1 MKSYLSNIEI
11 VWYFILIFISIILL
25 VFYNKHKYWCKKNR
39 TLFVLLVISTY
50 ICLGNLLPTW
60 NIEFSKYYEYFSDI
74 CLAYF
79 TGFIFYFLTN
89 VIKELRVLHLYY
101 FNIAKFYSNYLG
113 IIANSYYREQFS
125 IYKFSGDMLKDFKIT
140 IPLEKYKEFFNE
152 DLVEKLSN
160 YEVKYIEE
168 KYQKFDLDIRR
179 LSECM
184 EENQSYSE
192 DDKKSMLKFYKAS
205 IKNYQSEEV
214 GKLAYYYQKN
224 LEVEKIL
231 KTLYQ
236 LLDPYEL
243 EKINNTFKRL
253 REWNP
258 LNIQG
263 KELNRE
269 ELKNKYKYFYK
280 NIPLMYNKDREHL
293 EEALEYLIHYK
304 KYIPGI
310 ELKYNSF
317 EYRSLNETL
326 KAKIYLKFYKNT
338 TFKQYYVY
346 LEKNKEKRL
355 LIEKIKKIDG
365 KYIIITE
372 NKENFSFK
380 NITFVTL
387 KNKEV
392 ELFAEN

>member
-25 VFYNKHKYWCKKNR
+25 AFYSKHKYWCKKNR
-39 TLFVLLVISTY
+39 TLFVLLLISTY

-60 NIEFSKYYEYFSDI
+60 NIELSKYYEYFSDI

-113 IIANSYYREQFS
+113 IIANSYYREQFF
-125 IYKFSGDMLKDFKIT
+125 IYKFSGAMLKEFKIT
-140 IPLEKYKEFFNE
+140 IPIEKYKEFFNE
-152 DLVEKLSN
+152 ELVEKLSN
-160 YEVKYIEE
+160 YEVGYIEK
-168 KYQKFDLDIRR
+168 KYQKYDLKIKKLYKDTEKDYEIT
-179 LSECM
+179 EKDK
-184 EENQSYSE
+184 ENILKSY
-192 DDKKSMLKFYKAS
+192 KVS
-205 IKNYQSEEV
+205 IKNYKSAEV
-214 GKLAYYYQKN
+214 EKLAYYYQKN
-224 LEVEKIL
+224 LEVEEIL

-243 EKINNTFKRL
+243 ERINNTFEII
-253 REWNP
+253 REWSP

-269 ELKNKYKYFYK
+269 ELKGKYKYFYK
-280 NIPLMYNKDREHL
+280 NLPFMYDRVREHL

-304 KYIPGI
+304 KFIPGI
-310 ELKYNSF
+310 ELKYNIF

-326 KAKIYLKFYKNT
+326 KAKIYLRFYKDT
-338 TFKQYYVY
+338 TFRQYYVY
-346 LEKNKEKRL
+346 FEKNKEKRV
-355 LIEKIKKIDG
+355 LIEEIKKVDG
-365 KYIIITE
+365 KYTIITE
-372 NKENFSFK
+372 NKENFTFK
-380 NITFVTL
+380 NITSVNL